1 MKKDKKSKEA
11 AVPPT
16 VSRTV
21 DRFDLEQQIMQCW
34 SMVDD
39 LKSFVASGA
48 STDELRALATV
59 YERKFD
65 ILFETFSTMVS
76 EHQFADHLRQGP
88 QI

>member
-1 MKKDKKSKEA
+1 MKKDKKHNVA
-11 AVPPT
+11 AVPK
-16 VSRTV
+16 TV
-21 DRFDLEQQIMQCW
+21 DRFDLEQQIMHCW

-39 LKSFVASGA
+39 LKSFVESGA

-76 EHQFADHLRQGP
+76 ERQFADHIRQTP

>member
-1 MKKDKKSKEA
+1 MKKDKKLKEA
-11 AVPPT
+11 AVP
-16 VSRTV
+16 RTV

-39 LKSFVASGA
+39 LRAFANSGA
-48 STDELRALATV
+48 DTDELRALSKV
-59 YERKFD
+59 YDRKFD

-76 EHQFADHLRQGP
+76 EGQFAEHIRQIP